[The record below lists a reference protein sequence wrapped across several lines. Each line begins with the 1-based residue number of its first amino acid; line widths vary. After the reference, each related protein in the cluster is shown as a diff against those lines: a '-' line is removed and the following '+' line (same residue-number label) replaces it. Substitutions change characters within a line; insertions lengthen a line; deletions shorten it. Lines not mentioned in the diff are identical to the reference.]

1 MKKCIFP
8 VIILSVLGF
17 VACNTGSKSK
27 ISVEDY
33 SRFQQAGDKISNIT
47 QGVLLTN
54 VGKAMKNGGPKNAV
68 SFCNLKAASIV
79 DSLNSANNC
88 HISRVSD
95 KNRNPENAI
104 QNESDEQIWNL
115 FTSSSS
121 GNSLKDT
128 LIASK
133 GEFIYYK
140 PIKIAMEACLK
151 CHGVP
156 EQDIDA
162 ETYAM
167 LQKLYPNDLA
177 TNYKLNDFRGL
188 WKIRFQNTLN

>member
-1 MKKCIFP
+1 MRKSIFP
-8 VIILSVLGF
+8 VIILIVLAF
-17 VACNTGSKSK
+17 VACNTTSKNE
-27 ISVEDY
+27 INAEDY
-33 SRFQQAGDKISNIT
+33 SKFQQAGDKISNIT

-54 VGKAMKNGGPKNAV
+54 VGKAMKSGGPKNAV
-68 SFCNLKAASIV
+68 SFCNLKVTSIV

-88 HISRVSD
+88 HISRISD
-95 KNRNPENAI
+95 KNRNPENAV
-104 QNESDEQIWNL
+104 QNKSDEQIWN
-115 FTSSSS
+115 FFARSSS
-121 GNSLKDT
+121 GDSPKDT
-128 LIASK
+128 LIASE

-156 EQDIDA
+156 EQDIDV
-162 ETYAM
+162 ETYAV

-188 WKIRFQNTLN
+188 WKIRFQDISN